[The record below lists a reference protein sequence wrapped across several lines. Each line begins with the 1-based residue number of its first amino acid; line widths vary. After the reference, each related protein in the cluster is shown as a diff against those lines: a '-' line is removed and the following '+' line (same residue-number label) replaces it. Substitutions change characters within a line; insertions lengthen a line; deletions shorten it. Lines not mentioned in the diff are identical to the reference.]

1 MGQGNDCVFCQI
13 VCGEMPSFRVH
24 EDESTLTFLD
34 LFPVTEGHTLVV
46 TKQHFPNVFEAS
58 EPALTA
64 VAATSLKVARAIRKA
79 LEPDGLAVAQLN
91 GEAAGQTVFH
101 YHMHLIPRT
110 AGEPFRL
117 HGRRRGDPERLR
129 QVAGAIAHAL
139 AES

>member
-1 MGQGNDCVFCQI
+1 
-13 VCGEMPSFRVH
+13 MPSFRVH

-129 QVAGAIAHAL
+129 QVAGAIAQAL

>member
-1 MGQGNDCVFCQI
+1 MGNGNDCVFCRI
-13 VCGEMPSFRVH
+13 VRGETPSFRVH

-91 GEAAGQTVFH
+91 GEAAGQSVFH

-110 AGEPFRL
+110 AGEPFQL

-129 QVAGAIAHAL
+129 QVAGAIAQAL